1 MSYRERLPKWFS
13 EDGNVL
19 AINEETEEI
28 KINSYHDFERR
39 YVKQPMQIWMKFNPK
54 TYTFTGT
61 NTIPIDITGSYPS
74 MFKFTF
80 QA

>member
-28 KINSYHDFERR
+28 KI
-39 YVKQPMQIWMKFNPK
+39 KQLP
-54 TYTFTGT
+54 
-61 NTIPIDITGSYPS
+61 
-74 MFKFTF
+74 
-80 QA
+80 